1 MEIAQLL
8 VTPTTL
14 LMAFIF
20 FWKQARTGRDEL
32 RREIKEDLKPI
43 RASSDELRRE
53 IKADMRELKTEL
65 KTDMKEL
72 KEHFKEEITSVRK
85 EVASIRVEMHDM
97 NGRLSRVEGLL
108 TTSGIEQSSKE

>member
-1 MEIAQLL
+1 MELAQLL

-20 FWKQARTGRDEL
+20 FWKQAKTGREEL
-32 RREIKEDLKPI
+32 RRELK
-43 RASSDELRRE
+43 S
-53 IKADMRELKTEL
+53 DMRELKADL

-72 KEHFKEEITSVRK
+72 KEHFKEETTSIR
-85 EVASIRVEMHDM
+85 EEIASIRVEMHDM

-108 TTSGIEQSSKE
+108 MTSDVARSNKE

>member
-20 FWKQARTGRDEL
+20 FWKQAKTGREEL
-32 RREIKEDLKPI
+32 RREL
-43 RASSDELRRE
+43 
-53 IKADMRELKTEL
+53 KADMRDLKSEL

-72 KEHFKEEITSVRK
+72 KEEFKEETTSIRK

-108 TTSGIEQSSKE
+108 MTSDVARSSNE

>member
-20 FWKQARTGRDEL
+20 FWQQAKTGREEL
-32 RREIKEDLKPI
+32 RRELK
-43 RASSDELRRE
+43 S
-53 IKADMRELKTEL
+53 DMRDMKTEL

-72 KEHFKEEITSVRK
+72 KEEFKEEITSVRK
-85 EVASIRVEMHDM
+85 EVVSIRVEMHDM

-108 TTSGIEQSSKE
+108 TTSDIGRSSKE

>member
-1 MEIAQLL
+1 MELAQLL

-20 FWKQARTGRDEL
+20 FWKQAKTGREEL
-32 RREIKEDLKPI
+32 RRELK
-43 RASSDELRRE
+43 S
-53 IKADMRELKTEL
+53 DMRELKSDMRELKSEL

-72 KEHFKEEITSVRK
+72 KEEFKEETTSIRK

-97 NGRLSRVEGLL
+97 NGRLCRVEGLL
-108 TTSGIEQSSKE
+108 MTADVTRSSKE

>member
-20 FWKQARTGRDEL
+20 FWKQAKTGREEL
-32 RREIKEDLKPI
+32 RRELKSDL
-43 RASSDELRRE
+43 
-53 IKADMRELKTEL
+53 RELKTEL

-72 KEHFKEEITSVRK
+72 KEAFREETTSIRK
-85 EVASIRVEMHDM
+85 DVASIREEMHDM

-108 TTSGIEQSSKE
+108 MTSDIGRSSKE